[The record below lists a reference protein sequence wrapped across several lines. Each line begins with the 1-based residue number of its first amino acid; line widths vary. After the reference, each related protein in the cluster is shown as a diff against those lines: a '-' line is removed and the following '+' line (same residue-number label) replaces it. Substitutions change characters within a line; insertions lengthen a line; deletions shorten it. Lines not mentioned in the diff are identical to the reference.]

1 MQRDGASSGFAID
14 PDTGV
19 ISTTVSFDREKQR
32 EYALSITATDQAQE
46 PLISICQITVLIADQ
61 NDNDPKFENSRYQ
74 YFLREDTPVG
84 TSFLRAAA
92 HDDDQGTNAAI
103 TYSLSQQHPAYFH
116 INPSTGWIYVN
127 HPISQTSRISQ
138 QIIATD
144 GGNRSSSVDLMV
156 IITNVHNQAPQWD
169 QAEYWVTIPE
179 NTVRDTKIVNVKAT
193 SPLGD
198 PRVTYNL
205 EEGQVP
211 ETNMPVRFYIKPN
224 RADGSASILV
234 AEPLDFETTRFFTLR
249 VRVQNVAAVP
259 LASFCTVYVN
269 LTDVNDNV
277 PFFMSSTYEAMVP
290 EGAEIGTSVAQV
302 SATDLDSGLHGKINY
317 IILRDESGD
326 SQFFSIDPHTG
337 VIRTRATFDREQKGS
352 YLIEVQSQDC
362 SESARPS
369 QLGQPNTDTAYV
381 RIFIT
386 DVNDNAPAFSQLMY
400 EVSVEEDEEV
410 GFVII
415 TVTANDEDEG
425 ANAKLR
431 YQITSGNVRGTF
443 DVEPE
448 VGTVFI
454 AQRLDYERIQR
465 YELRLVASDGK
476 WENQT
481 LLFINVVNKND
492 EAPIFTQTEYHTSI
506 MEERTD
512 LPVLVMQ
519 VSATDPDLQ
528 ADQSALRY
536 SLHGQGAGSEFTI
549 EELTGHI
556 HAQKKLDREDRSV
569 WRFLVLATD
578 ENGAGLTGFAD
589 VIVEVQDMNDN
600 APVFLC
606 AGNGCFVGNVPENS
620 PADTSIMEMRATDL
634 DDPNAEKNAELTYR
648 IIQNVRNEINL
659 NLFSINP
666 TTGTIYTVLRSLD
679 REVED
684 LYLVVVEAQDG
695 GGLSGTGTATI
706 MVSDINDHPPVFTQ
720 KLYTASMTEN
730 LDVNSEVLVVSAMD
744 GDEGENAAVTFS
756 IVGGDEDRKFFIE
769 TDKANQEGTI
779 RLKKKIDFEKPH
791 ERTFNLTVKVEDVD
805 FFSLAYCVIQVED
818 SNDHAPFFF
827 PQFYEAGSMFED
839 VPVGTILAQVT
850 AMDLDSGQNG
860 KFFFSIAPESDPYE
874 QFLVDKSGW
883 VVVADSLDREKI
895 SQHRLMVHATDLGNP
910 ALTGTAIVLV
920 TVQDIND
927 NGPEFEALYQPMI
940 WENAAT
946 PQVVPM
952 NATSVLLHV
961 TDQDSTPNGGP
972 FSMHLLTLTSDA
984 SSFNLTDLGNGSALV
999 TALRTFDREEQ
1010 REYLLPIL
1018 MTDSGTPPM
1027 SSTSTLTVTIGD
1039 RNDHPHTAGHS
1050 EVIVYSYKGNLPTTV
1065 LGQVPSPDLDD
1076 WNEKVY
1082 RFEGKPSS
1090 HFILNQNSG
1099 QLSIKEG
1106 APPGTY
1112 SLQVRVADNTWPDVI
1127 STVEVVV
1134 KELKEEVVQNAG
1146 SLRLSNISVEEFFA
1160 STEGRESR
1168 YARLKRVLSEV
1179 MQTEEDDVQIFS
1191 VADGVRRPREI
1202 SVWFALQGS
1211 PHYTPEKLSGAVAM
1225 HKAEVE
1231 GAVGAGMAQV
1241 GVDEAQCGCSARESL
1256 HLSCASYPRN
1266 PCLNGGTCA
1275 DSELGYRCKCL
1286 PMFEGPECQQT
1297 KHTFHGHGYAW
1308 FPPIRPC
1315 FQSHI
1320 SVEFIT
1326 ESANGLLL
1334 YNGPMGPLTAGDQE
1348 DFIVLELRNGVPA
1361 LTVNHG
1367 SGTLTLQLPAAASIT
1382 DRRWHR
1388 LDITSD
1394 GKTVQLVLDRCAG
1407 VTGNEVEG
1415 PGAEVLETDQSICRA
1430 SGETPGAERF
1440 LNLNQPLQLGGV
1452 KEAVPHWRTH
1462 PHLKGFTGCLR
1473 NLVVDSQVY
1482 DLGHPSESLNSA
1494 PGCGLT
1500 DGACVTARGPS
1511 CGVHGKCQGQW
1522 GSFSCDCLP
1531 GFSGHKCDKVLPEW
1545 FLETESML
1553 RFQLRGDGSPRQT
1566 HAQLL
1571 LRTRAPSGT
1580 LLTMASQDNL
1590 QHITLEILDG
1600 QLSVQVNLGNDS
1612 HTLRLTSQRVDSGQ
1626 WVLLS
1631 LLRHDNLFTLQLEQ
1645 GGGAREI
1652 SAVLGH
1658 KRQAMMHVSSLVI
1671 GNSASHGQ
1679 HKDFQ
1684 GCVRDVRLNG
1694 RLLPLD
1700 GQRTEFSAVLERR
1713 GLQLGCHS
1721 DACRSRPCHSP
1732 LYCVDLWRKHECR
1745 CPADQLTVVDEI
1757 SGLQR
1762 CTPSPC
1768 GSSTCRNGGTC
1779 LSLSPQ
1785 QVQCRCPDGFRG
1797 QLCEV
1802 SHVTAVR
1809 LAALSPSSI
1818 LAISMCLLVF
1828 FAVLVA
1834 VTVWNQKGTHGKFQ
1848 RRGVYHIPAEHESW
1862 EDVRENILN
1871 YNEEGGGEQD
1881 QNAYD
1886 ITELKRPLCSSLSQS
1901 SSCTTAPLIKS
1912 AQGSQEEVHPTGLGT
1927 AGNGIMATAYLH
1939 AASCPMDFSSYISRI
1954 IWEAD
1959 RDSMALPSDTY
1970 HVYCIEGVGTPAGS
1984 LSSLESA
1991 VSEEHFTY
1999 DSLHQW
2005 GSKFQALSELY
2016 HRPEFTLLNRDDLQ
2030 SHYDNQLS

>member
-1 MQRDGASSGFAID
+1 
-14 PDTGV
+14 
-19 ISTTVSFDREKQR
+19 
-32 EYALSITATDQAQE
+32 
-46 PLISICQITVLIADQ
+46 
-61 NDNDPKFENSRYQ
+61 
-74 YFLREDTPVG
+74 
-84 TSFLRAAA
+84 
-92 HDDDQGTNAAI
+92 
-103 TYSLSQQHPAYFH
+103 
-116 INPSTGWIYVN
+116 
-127 HPISQTSRISQ
+127 
-138 QIIATD
+138 
-144 GGNRSSSVDLMV
+144 
-156 IITNVHNQAPQWD
+156 
-169 QAEYWVTIPE
+169 
-179 NTVRDTKIVNVKAT
+179 
-193 SPLGD
+193 
-198 PRVTYNL
+198 
-205 EEGQVP
+205 
-211 ETNMPVRFYIKPN
+211 
-224 RADGSASILV
+224 
-234 AEPLDFETTRFFTLR
+234 
-249 VRVQNVAAVP
+249 
-259 LASFCTVYVN
+259 
-269 LTDVNDNV
+269 
-277 PFFMSSTYEAMVP
+277 
-290 EGAEIGTSVAQV
+290 
-302 SATDLDSGLHGKINY
+302 
-317 IILRDESGD
+317 
-326 SQFFSIDPHTG
+326 
-337 VIRTRATFDREQKGS
+337 
-352 YLIEVQSQDC
+352 
-362 SESARPS
+362 
-369 QLGQPNTDTAYV
+369 
-381 RIFIT
+381 
-386 DVNDNAPAFSQLMY
+386 
-400 EVSVEEDEEV
+400 
-410 GFVII
+410 
-415 TVTANDEDEG
+415 
-425 ANAKLR
+425 
-431 YQITSGNVRGTF
+431 
-443 DVEPE
+443 

-927 NGPEFEALYQPMI
+927 NGPEFEALYQPMV
-940 WENAAT
+940 WENAAA

-952 NATSVLLHV
+952 NDTSVLLHV

-972 FSMHLLTLTSDA
+972 FSVHLLTLTRDA
-984 SSFNLTDLGNGSALV
+984 SSFNLTDLGNGSAVV

-1112 SLQVRVADNTWPDVI
+1112 SLQVRVADNAWPDVI

-1160 STEGRESR
+1160 SAEGRESR

-1225 HKAEVE
+1225 HKAE
-1231 GAVGAGMAQV
+1231 
-1241 GVDEAQCGCSARESL
+1241 
-1256 HLSCASYPRN
+1256 
-1266 PCLNGGTCA
+1266 
-1275 DSELGYRCKCL
+1275 
-1286 PMFEGPECQQT
+1286 
-1297 KHTFHGHGYAW
+1297 
-1308 FPPIRPC
+1308 
-1315 FQSHI
+1315 
-1320 SVEFIT
+1320 
-1326 ESANGLLL
+1326 
-1334 YNGPMGPLTAGDQE
+1334 
-1348 DFIVLELRNGVPA
+1348 
-1361 LTVNHG
+1361 
-1367 SGTLTLQLPAAASIT
+1367 
-1382 DRRWHR
+1382 
-1388 LDITSD
+1388 
-1394 GKTVQLVLDRCAG
+1394 
-1407 VTGNEVEG
+1407 
-1415 PGAEVLETDQSICRA
+1415 
-1430 SGETPGAERF
+1430 
-1440 LNLNQPLQLGGV
+1440 
-1452 KEAVPHWRTH
+1452 
-1462 PHLKGFTGCLR
+1462 
-1473 NLVVDSQVY
+1473 
-1482 DLGHPSESLNSA
+1482 
-1494 PGCGLT
+1494 
-1500 DGACVTARGPS
+1500 
-1511 CGVHGKCQGQW
+1511 
-1522 GSFSCDCLP
+1522 
-1531 GFSGHKCDKVLPEW
+1531 
-1545 FLETESML
+1545 
-1553 RFQLRGDGSPRQT
+1553 
-1566 HAQLL
+1566 
-1571 LRTRAPSGT
+1571 
-1580 LLTMASQDNL
+1580 
-1590 QHITLEILDG
+1590 
-1600 QLSVQVNLGNDS
+1600 
-1612 HTLRLTSQRVDSGQ
+1612 
-1626 WVLLS
+1626 
-1631 LLRHDNLFTLQLEQ
+1631 
-1645 GGGAREI
+1645 
-1652 SAVLGH
+1652 
-1658 KRQAMMHVSSLVI
+1658 
-1671 GNSASHGQ
+1671 
-1679 HKDFQ
+1679 
-1684 GCVRDVRLNG
+1684 
-1694 RLLPLD
+1694 
-1700 GQRTEFSAVLERR
+1700 
-1713 GLQLGCHS
+1713 
-1721 DACRSRPCHSP
+1721 
-1732 LYCVDLWRKHECR
+1732 
-1745 CPADQLTVVDEI
+1745 
-1757 SGLQR
+1757 
-1762 CTPSPC
+1762 
-1768 GSSTCRNGGTC
+1768 
-1779 LSLSPQ
+1779 
-1785 QVQCRCPDGFRG
+1785 
-1797 QLCEV
+1797 
-1802 SHVTAVR
+1802 
-1809 LAALSPSSI
+1809 
-1818 LAISMCLLVF
+1818 
-1828 FAVLVA
+1828 
-1834 VTVWNQKGTHGKFQ
+1834 
-1848 RRGVYHIPAEHESW
+1848 
-1862 EDVRENILN
+1862 
-1871 YNEEGGGEQD
+1871 
-1881 QNAYD
+1881 
-1886 ITELKRPLCSSLSQS
+1886 
-1901 SSCTTAPLIKS
+1901 
-1912 AQGSQEEVHPTGLGT
+1912 
-1927 AGNGIMATAYLH
+1927 
-1939 AASCPMDFSSYISRI
+1939 
-1954 IWEAD
+1954 
-1959 RDSMALPSDTY
+1959 
-1970 HVYCIEGVGTPAGS
+1970 
-1984 LSSLESA
+1984 
-1991 VSEEHFTY
+1991 
-1999 DSLHQW
+1999 
-2005 GSKFQALSELY
+2005 
-2016 HRPEFTLLNRDDLQ
+2016 
-2030 SHYDNQLS
+2030 

>member
-1 MQRDGASSGFAID
+1 
-14 PDTGV
+14 
-19 ISTTVSFDREKQR
+19 
-32 EYALSITATDQAQE
+32 
-46 PLISICQITVLIADQ
+46 
-61 NDNDPKFENSRYQ
+61 
-74 YFLREDTPVG
+74 
-84 TSFLRAAA
+84 
-92 HDDDQGTNAAI
+92 
-103 TYSLSQQHPAYFH
+103 
-116 INPSTGWIYVN
+116 
-127 HPISQTSRISQ
+127 
-138 QIIATD
+138 
-144 GGNRSSSVDLMV
+144 
-156 IITNVHNQAPQWD
+156 
-169 QAEYWVTIPE
+169 
-179 NTVRDTKIVNVKAT
+179 
-193 SPLGD
+193 
-198 PRVTYNL
+198 
-205 EEGQVP
+205 
-211 ETNMPVRFYIKPN
+211 
-224 RADGSASILV
+224 
-234 AEPLDFETTRFFTLR
+234 
-249 VRVQNVAAVP
+249 
-259 LASFCTVYVN
+259 
-269 LTDVNDNV
+269 
-277 PFFMSSTYEAMVP
+277 
-290 EGAEIGTSVAQV
+290 
-302 SATDLDSGLHGKINY
+302 
-317 IILRDESGD
+317 
-326 SQFFSIDPHTG
+326 
-337 VIRTRATFDREQKGS
+337 
-352 YLIEVQSQDC
+352 
-362 SESARPS
+362 
-369 QLGQPNTDTAYV
+369 
-381 RIFIT
+381 
-386 DVNDNAPAFSQLMY
+386 
-400 EVSVEEDEEV
+400 
-410 GFVII
+410 
-415 TVTANDEDEG
+415 
-425 ANAKLR
+425 
-431 YQITSGNVRGTF
+431 
-443 DVEPE
+443 
-448 VGTVFI
+448 
-454 AQRLDYERIQR
+454 
-465 YELRLVASDGK
+465 
-476 WENQT
+476 
-481 LLFINVVNKND
+481 
-492 EAPIFTQTEYHTSI
+492 
-506 MEERTD
+506 
-512 LPVLVMQ
+512 
-519 VSATDPDLQ
+519 
-528 ADQSALRY
+528 
-536 SLHGQGAGSEFTI
+536 
-549 EELTGHI
+549 
-556 HAQKKLDREDRSV
+556 
-569 WRFLVLATD
+569 
-578 ENGAGLTGFAD
+578 
-589 VIVEVQDMNDN
+589 
-600 APVFLC
+600 
-606 AGNGCFVGNVPENS
+606 
-620 PADTSIMEMRATDL
+620 
-634 DDPNAEKNAELTYR
+634 
-648 IIQNVRNEINL
+648 
-659 NLFSINP
+659 
-666 TTGTIYTVLRSLD
+666 
-679 REVED
+679 
-684 LYLVVVEAQDG
+684 
-695 GGLSGTGTATI
+695 
-706 MVSDINDHPPVFTQ
+706 
-720 KLYTASMTEN
+720 
-730 LDVNSEVLVVSAMD
+730 
-744 GDEGENAAVTFS
+744 
-756 IVGGDEDRKFFIE
+756 
-769 TDKANQEGTI
+769 
-779 RLKKKIDFEKPH
+779 
-791 ERTFNLTVKVEDVD
+791 
-805 FFSLAYCVIQVED
+805 
-818 SNDHAPFFF
+818 
-827 PQFYEAGSMFED
+827 
-839 VPVGTILAQVT
+839 
-850 AMDLDSGQNG
+850 
-860 KFFFSIAPESDPYE
+860 
-874 QFLVDKSGW
+874 
-883 VVVADSLDREKI
+883 
-895 SQHRLMVHATDLGNP
+895 
-910 ALTGTAIVLV
+910 
-920 TVQDIND
+920 
-927 NGPEFEALYQPMI
+927 
-940 WENAAT
+940 
-946 PQVVPM
+946 
-952 NATSVLLHV
+952 
-961 TDQDSTPNGGP
+961 
-972 FSMHLLTLTSDA
+972 
-984 SSFNLTDLGNGSALV
+984 
-999 TALRTFDREEQ
+999 
-1010 REYLLPIL
+1010 
-1018 MTDSGTPPM
+1018 
-1027 SSTSTLTVTIGD
+1027 
-1039 RNDHPHTAGHS
+1039 
-1050 EVIVYSYKGNLPTTV
+1050 
-1065 LGQVPSPDLDD
+1065 
-1076 WNEKVY
+1076 
-1082 RFEGKPSS
+1082 
-1090 HFILNQNSG
+1090 
-1099 QLSIKEG
+1099 
-1106 APPGTY
+1106 
-1112 SLQVRVADNTWPDVI
+1112 
-1127 STVEVVV
+1127 
-1134 KELKEEVVQNAG
+1134 
-1146 SLRLSNISVEEFFA
+1146 
-1160 STEGRESR
+1160 
-1168 YARLKRVLSEV
+1168 
-1179 MQTEEDDVQIFS
+1179 
-1191 VADGVRRPREI
+1191 
-1202 SVWFALQGS
+1202 
-1211 PHYTPEKLSGAVAM
+1211 
-1225 HKAEVE
+1225 
-1231 GAVGAGMAQV
+1231 MAQV
-1241 GVDEAQCGCSARESL
+1241 GVDECVYSDCSHAGGCTSMQNFGHTPAVISGGNTALVSISASVRAQCGCSARESL

-1320 SVEFIT
+1320 SIEFIT

-1531 GFSGHKCDKVLPEW
+1531 GFSGHKCDK
-1545 FLETESML
+1545 
-1553 RFQLRGDGSPRQT
+1553 G
-1566 HAQLL
+1566 
-1571 LRTRAPSGT
+1571 
-1580 LLTMASQDNL
+1580 
-1590 QHITLEILDG
+1590 ILDG
-1600 QLSVQVNLGNDS
+1600 QLSVQANLGNDS

-1652 SAVLGH
+1652 SAALGH

-1785 QVQCRCPDGFRG
+1785 QVQCRCPEGFRG

-1862 EDVRENILN
+1862 ED
-1871 YNEEGGGEQD
+1871 
-1881 QNAYD
+1881 NAYD

-1912 AQGSQEEVHPTGLGT
+1912 AQGSQEEVHPTGLGM

-1991 VSEEHFTY
+1991 VSEEDFTY
-1999 DSLHQW
+1999 DSLHHW
-2005 GSKFQALSELY
+2005 GS
-2016 HRPEFTLLNRDDLQ
+2016 
-2030 SHYDNQLS
+2030 